1 MKSPEPQFQ
10 ERLFLVS
17 WWKGVMLVAWLMGA
31 NMVKEA
37 VPVLSTHKCLKKL
50 PALLDRMGQGSVA
63 FTFWSTPHH
72 TPVRMQSRCDVKHLF
87 LVQTQPAACMIG
99 KGLLPCHGHNHQVMD
114 CC

>member
-1 MKSPEPQFQ
+1 LLIVVQLPLFQSGHDAMKGAVVHHQMHEVQPHLTLSAVERGCTMKSPEPQFQ

-50 PALLDRMGQGSVA
+50 PALLDCMG
-63 FTFWSTPHH
+63 
-72 TPVRMQSRCDVKHLF
+72 
-87 LVQTQPAACMIG
+87 
-99 KGLLPCHGHNHQVMD
+99 
-114 CC
+114 